1 MPGPS
6 RSTPPEPQRPGFGSR
21 RVELIL
27 IGAVSALVAAVAVF
41 AMRSARSTGGG
52 EAARQP
58 ESQAAAVAAATAA
71 AQMPLPAVGLTDSEV
86 VFGMPGPFSG
96 ANKEFGRSLK
106 TGVEAAFGA
115 VNAAGGVHGRKLRL
129 VALDD
134 GYEPERTR
142 GVIRELVEE
151 RKVFGVM
158 NAFGTAP
165 AAVSIPFCMERKVL
179 FYAPYTGAPLARKN
193 PPDRYVF
200 NFRPSYQEETA
211 AAVRYLLSVRRVA
224 PEEIAVFAQ
233 EDAFGD
239 AGFQGV
245 VAALAPYK
253 RAESQILRVGHKRN
267 SADVDEAFARLARE
281 APRLK
286 AVVMMATYKAAAR
299 FVEKVRGAGLDLV
312 LTNPSVVDA
321 AQLADELVPLGA
333 KFTSDVVVTQIVPL
347 PTSHSTAVMKYRE
360 ALAAYVPGEPPD
372 FVSLEAYVG
381 AAILVEGLRRAGRDL
396 TTEKLVE
403 ALEGIQG
410 LDLGIGTP
418 LGFSKADHQASH
430 KVWGTALEPSGKYR
444 PIELD

>member
-1 MPGPS
+1 M
-6 RSTPPEPQRPGFGSR
+6 RNNPQRPGFGSR

-41 AMRSARSTGGG
+41 AVRYAGRRG
-52 EAARQP
+52 EGASSP
-58 ESQAAAVAAATAA
+58 ESPTAAVAAAAAA
-71 AQMPLPAVGLTDSEV
+71 AQKPLPSVGLTDAEV

-134 GYEPERTR
+134 GYEPERTK

-151 RKVFGVM
+151 RKVFGIV
-158 NAFGTAP
+158 NGFGTAP
-165 AAVSIPFCMERKVL
+165 AAVSIPYCLERKTL
-179 FYAPYTGAPLARKN
+179 FYAPYTGGPEARKS

-200 NFRPSYQEETA
+200 NFRPSYQEEVA
-211 AAVRYLLSVRRVA
+211 AAVRYLTSVRRVA

-245 VAALAPYK
+245 VAALAPYH
-253 RAESQILRVGHKRN
+253 RAEAQILRVGHKRN
-267 SADVDEAFARLARE
+267 SADVDEAVARIAKE
-281 APRLK
+281 ASRLK

-312 LTNPSVVDA
+312 FTSPSVVDA

-333 KFTSDVVVTQIVPL
+333 KYTVDVIVTQVVPL
-347 PTSHSTAVMKYRE
+347 PTSSSTAVLKYRE

-381 AAILVEGLRRAGRDL
+381 AAILVEGLRRAGREL
-396 TTEKLVE
+396 TTEKLVD

-430 KVWGTALEPSGKYR
+430 KVWGTMLEPGGKFR
-444 PIELD
+444 SIELD

>member
-1 MPGPS
+1 MPGPT
-6 RSTPPEPQRPGFGSR
+6 RSTPPAPQRSAFGSR
-21 RVELIL
+21 RVELVL
-27 IGAVSALVAAVAVF
+27 IGVVSALVAAVAVF
-41 AMRSARSTGGG
+41 AMRYARNKGG

-58 ESQAAAVAAATAA
+58 ESLAAAAAAVA
-71 AQMPLPAVGLTDSEV
+71 QKPLPAVGLTDAEV
-86 VFGMPGPFSG
+86 VFGMSGPFSG
-96 ANKEFGRSLK
+96 ANKEFGRGLK

-142 GVIRELVEE
+142 TVIRELVEE
-151 RKVFGVM
+151 RKVFGIV
-158 NAFGTAP
+158 NAFGSAP
-165 AAVSIPFCMERKVL
+165 AAVSIPYCMERKIL
-179 FYAPYTGAPLARKN
+179 FYAPYTGAPVARKN

-211 AAVRYLLSVRRVA
+211 AAVRHLLAVRRVA
-224 PEEIAVFAQ
+224 PEDIAVFAQ

-253 RAESQILRVGHKRN
+253 RSESPQILRVGHKRN
-267 SADVDEAFARLARE
+267 SADVDEAVARIVKE

-286 AVVMMATYKAAAR
+286 AVVMMATYKAAAH

-312 LTNPSVVDA
+312 FTSPSVVDA
-321 AQLADELVPLGA
+321 AQLAEDLVPLGPRY
-333 KFTSDVVVTQIVPL
+333 TSDVVVTQIVPL

-372 FVSLEAYVG
+372 FVSLEAYLG
-381 AAILVEGLRRAGRDL
+381 AAVLVEGLRRAGRDL
-396 TTEKLVE
+396 STEKLVD

-418 LGFSKADHQASH
+418 LGFSKSDHQASH
-430 KVWGTALEPSGKYR
+430 KVWGTTLEPSGKYR